1 MKENSWRHNNFEGRR
16 KDMGMTPL
24 FGIILLLVGYNI
36 RILMLVFG
44 IPPISSLVQLS
55 TLFRL
60 VVVS

>member
-36 RILMLVFG
+36 RILMLVYR
-44 IPPISSLVQLS
+44 QY
-55 TLFRL
+55 RH
-60 VVVS
+60 